1 MPRVMRIL
9 VTGSRGFI
17 GKNLLIK
24 LQEQSDFLTMGL
36 TKDDPPVK
44 LAGLL
49 ASADAVVHLAGVN
62 RPDDEQDFARLNTNL
77 TGEICDQIESL
88 GRRIPLI
95 FSSSIQAGQD
105 NPYGRSKREAEQ
117 IIERF
122 SAKTGNP
129 AMIYR
134 LPGVFGKWSRPN
146 YNSVVATFCHNIANN
161 LPIKVTDP
169 KTSVKL
175 VYIDDVI
182 SEFINTLQTKH
193 KGVCRRKVKPQYTLT
208 LQELTD
214 HIFAL
219 KEGRASLVSERV
231 GAGFMRAL
239 NATYLSYMT
248 AGNFIYNLPKYE
260 DERGS
265 FVEMLKTHDTG
276 QISYFTA
283 HPGITRGGHYHH
295 TKNEKFLVAK
305 GDARFCFRHVLT
317 NETHEIFTSGER
329 PQIVEAV
336 PGWAHDIT
344 NVGEEEMV
352 VILWANEIYNKN
364 FPDTV
369 ELEVQK

>member
-1 MPRVMRIL
+1 MRIL